1 MALEANQS
9 QQIMSPANRIDFS
22 QSRSQLMTVQS
33 VRMTFLVVA
42 LLVTVVFQ
50 LLNIHFIS
58 FEIFFSVYILLAVSF
73 LLNFLYVLC
82 LEGAWSGLAYFT
94 AFIFIWETVYVTLLI
109 NFIGV
114 NQSLLIFLYLIN
126 IILCGIVF
134 QRKGGVYLALLTS
147 ICFSLLLAAD
157 ISLTGNTLYLAVGI
171 NNLAFFAVAYL
182 SGYLSEQLNFMGLE
196 LLERGRDIRVLKN
209 LNSLIIDG
217 MPSGLLT
224 IDTQGVIL
232 QSNIQAQQILSKDSL
247 LQKNIQNFIPPF
259 RDFISRLSSPSS
271 TEAKLNDD
279 RIVRLSFSPLNDEK
293 GVRVGSIVLIDDITH
308 LKKLESRV
316 LQSEKMAAIG
326 QLAAG
331 IAHEIRNPLASIS
344 GSVQLMQADAS
355 SKPENQ
361 KLMSI
366 AIKEIDRLNLLI
378 TEFLDYARPTH
389 IEKIKLN
396 IKNILEEV
404 LESLRRDPLAQN
416 VQIETHWLDEAYIS
430 GNSDKLK
437 QAFLNILV
445 NALQAMENSK
455 VKKLN
460 LDLTATNNSITL
472 SIADTGSGIPQ
483 EQINRIFEP
492 FHTTKVKGTGLGLAI
507 VHSILNAH
515 QAQIDVQSTLN
526 QGTTFALT
534 FERVLSV

>member
-1 MALEANQS
+1 MALEPNQS
-9 QQIMSPANRIDFS
+9 QRMMSATQSIDFS

-42 LLVTVVFQ
+42 LFVTVVFQ
-50 LLNIHFIS
+50 LLNINFIS
-58 FEIFFSVYILLAVSF
+58 FDIFFSVYILLAVSF
-73 LLNFLYVLC
+73 LINFLYVLC

-94 AFIFIWETVYVTLLI
+94 AFIFIWETVYITLLI

-147 ICFSLLLAAD
+147 VCFSLLLAAD
-157 ISLTGNTLYLAVGI
+157 ISLSGNTLYLAIGI

-224 IDTQGVIL
+224 VDNQGVIL
-232 QSNIQAQQILSKDSL
+232 QSNLQAQQILSKESL

-259 RDFISRLSSPSS
+259 RDFISRLATDSS
-271 TEAKLNDD
+271 TEARLKDD
-279 RIVRLSFSPLNDEK
+279 RIVRLSFSALNDEK
-293 GVRVGSIVLIDDITH
+293 GSRIGSIVLIDDITH

-355 SKPENQ
+355 SKPDNQ

-378 TEFLDYARPTH
+378 TEFLDYARPTQ
-389 IEKIKLN
+389 IEKQKLN
-396 IKNILEEV
+396 LKSVLEEV
-404 LESLRRDPLAQN
+404 LESLRQDPSAQK
-416 VQIETHWLDEAYIS
+416 VQIITHWSDDAYIL
-430 GNSDKLK
+430 GNVDKLK

-445 NALQAMENSK
+445 NALQAMENSQA
-455 VKKLN
+455 KKLN
-460 LDLTATNNSITL
+460 LHLTTQVNSVILTIT
-472 SIADTGSGIPQ
+472 DTGAGIPAQ
-483 EQINRIFEP
+483 QLSKIFEP

-507 VHSILNAH
+507 VHSIMSAH

-526 QGTTFALT
+526 QGTAFTLT

>member
-1 MALEANQS
+1 MALEPNQS
-9 QQIMSPANRIDFS
+9 QRMMSATQSIDFS

-42 LLVTVVFQ
+42 LFVTVVFQ
-50 LLNIHFIS
+50 LLNINFIS
-58 FEIFFSVYILLAVSF
+58 FDIFFSVYILLATSF
-73 LLNFLYVLC
+73 FIHFLYVLC
-82 LEGAWSGLAYFT
+82 LEGSWRGMAYFT
-94 AFIFIWETVYVTLLI
+94 AFIFIWETVYITLLI

-147 ICFSLLLAAD
+147 VCFSLLLAAD
-157 ISLTGNTLYLAVGI
+157 ISLSGNTLYLAIGI

-224 IDTQGVIL
+224 VDNQGVIL
-232 QSNIQAQQILSKDSL
+232 QSNVQAQQILSKESL

-259 RDFISRLSSPSS
+259 RDFISRFSGDSS
-271 TEAKLNDD
+271 TEARLKDD
-279 RIVRLSFSPLNDEK
+279 RIVRLSFSALNDEK
-293 GVRVGSIVLIDDITH
+293 GARMGSIVLIDDITH

-355 SKPENQ
+355 SKPDNQ

-378 TEFLDYARPTH
+378 TEFLDYARPTQ
-389 IEKIKLN
+389 IEKQKLN
-396 IKNILEEV
+396 LKNILEEV
-404 LESLRRDPLAQN
+404 LESLYQDPLVQK
-416 VQIETHWLDEAYIS
+416 VQIETHWIEEAYIL
-430 GNSDKLK
+430 GNGDKLK
-437 QAFLNILV
+437 QALLNILV
-445 NALQAMENSK
+445 NAVQAMENSK

-460 LDLTATNNSITL
+460 LDLTIHTNSVIL
-472 SIADTGSGIPQ
+472 KIADSGVGIPA

-507 VHSILNAH
+507 VHSILSAH
-515 QAQIDVQSTLN
+515 QVQIDVQSTLG
-526 QGTTFALT
+526 QGTTFTLT